1 MEEID
6 YPYVDPYGCHYVV
19 GMWNRYECQD
29 RWRGVCY
36 DKGRWENSSRIFS
49 ATGNTAKVANTIA
62 ASTGGTLFE
71 IKPDQPYTEEDLDY
85 SNSSSRTSQE
95 HADGALRPAY
105 VGDIENW
112 DSYDTI
118 YIGYPIWWGKAP
130 NIVYTFVENHDF
142 QAKKLSPSVPLAVVL
157 SVRVAK
163 NLLKRQKQA
172 IGKKENALAV
182 VSVR

>member
-1 MEEID
+1 MLTLTAVITLSACGTDTSAKTDGEASATTKAD
-6 YPYVDPYGCHYVV
+6 GKTAVV
-19 GMWNRYECQD
+19 Y
-29 RWRGVCY
+29 
-36 DKGRWENSSRIFS
+36 FS